1 MNRHDFFSFIILL
14 GVIQGIFLSL
24 FFLIRKKENQH
35 TALFLGLMIFFF
47 ALHNFDFWAGYTYFT
62 LKHPHLLDASVPLSF
77 TMGPLIY
84 QYVSGYFSSKTNKTI
99 FLHYIPAA
107 LYLGYSMFFFLQSG
121 ELKYNIFI
129 QSRGL
134 DMPLQ
139 SAIRDFSPDPLQI
152 RGFTG
157 IFITV
162 QLLAYLGASIYTY
175 FKNVPGRNGHAA
187 ILSSFGVR
195 WLGQMLIAAAVII
208 VISSVIQLFFSG
220 GKDEFVLATCF
231 TLFIYFISYQLLSNT
246 GFFKQVM
253 LKEKYI
259 KSSLDDKMKNDLI
272 VKIDQFL
279 RQEKPYLNSLFSLKI
294 FARAVGASPN
304 HLSQILNDHY
314 RKTYFEF
321 ISGLRIN
328 EACRLL
334 SDRDNNQVNI
344 EEIAY
349 RVGYNSKSAF
359 NRAFKIQTG
368 QTPLL
373 FKKNSIS

>member
-24 FFLIRKKENQH
+24 FFLIRKKENQS
-35 TALFLGLMIFFF
+35 ASLFLGLMIFFF

-62 LKHPHLLDASVPLSF
+62 LKHPHLLDVSVPLSF

-84 QYVSGYFSSKTNKTI
+84 QYVSGFFSGKTSKNSYW
-99 FLHYIPAA
+99 HYMPAA
-107 LYLGYSMFFFLQSG
+107 LYLAYSMFFFLQSG
-121 ELKYNIFI
+121 EFKYNIFI

-134 DMPLQ
+134 DIPLQ
-139 SAIRDFSPDPLQI
+139 DTIRNFSPDPWQI

-157 IFITV
+157 ILITL
-162 QLLAYLGASIYTY
+162 QLLAYLGASIFTY
-175 FKNVPGRNGHAA
+175 FRNVPGGSGQSA
-187 ILSSFGVR
+187 ILSSYGVR
-195 WLGQMLIAAAVII
+195 WLGQMLIAASVII

-231 TLFIYFISYQLLSNT
+231 TLFIYFISSQLLGNT
-246 GFFKQVM
+246 GFFKQVL

-259 KSSLDDKMKNDLI
+259 KSSLDDNLKNDLI
-272 VKIDQFL
+272 EKIEHFL
-279 RQEKPYLNSLFSLKI
+279 HNEKPYLNSLFSLKM

-304 HLSQILNDHY
+304 HLSQVLNEHY

-321 ISGLRIN
+321 ISGLRIS

-344 EEIAY
+344 EQIAY

-373 FKKNSIS
+373 FKKNSNS